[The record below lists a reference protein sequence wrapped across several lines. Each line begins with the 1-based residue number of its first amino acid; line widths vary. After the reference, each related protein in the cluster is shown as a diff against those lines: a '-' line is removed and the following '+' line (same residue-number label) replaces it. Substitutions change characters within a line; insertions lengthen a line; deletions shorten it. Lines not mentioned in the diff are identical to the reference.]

1 MRLTQ
6 DDVDYL
12 LDVHTEPETEQPLV
26 NVIWNIME
34 NDKNNNI
41 SFEFMDIF
49 LDDLSENATGSDL
62 ADFIYDIQ
70 NSPEFN
76 VTDKFIKI
84 DVEFAG
90 NVYDSADR
98 IVDLFTNEEW
108 YEMLEKADIEV
119 VQPLLDEVN
128 KL

>member
-6 DDVDYL
+6 NDVDYL

-26 NVIWNIME
+26 DVIWNIME

-41 SFEFMDIF
+41 SFEFMDSF

-76 VTDKFIKI
+76 VTDKLIKI

-108 YEMLEKADIEV
+108 YEMLEKADIKV
-119 VQPLLDEVN
+119 VRPLLDEVN

>member
-6 DDVDYL
+6 NDVDYL

-26 NVIWNIME
+26 DVIWNIME

-41 SFEFMDIF
+41 SFEFMDSF
-49 LDDLSENATGSDL
+49 LDDLSESATGSDL
-62 ADFIYDIQ
+62 ANFIYDIQ
-70 NSPEFN
+70 NNPEFN
-76 VTDKFIKI
+76 VTDKLIKI

-90 NVYDSADR
+90 NAYDSADR

>member
-6 DDVDYL
+6 NDVDYL

-26 NVIWNIME
+26 DVIWNIME

-41 SFEFMDIF
+41 SFELMDSF
-49 LDDLSENATGSDL
+49 LDDLSESATGSDL

-70 NSPEFN
+70 NNPEFN
-76 VTDKFIKI
+76 ITDKLIKI

-90 NVYDSADR
+90 NVYASADR

-108 YEMLEKADIEV
+108 YEMFEKADIEV